1 MIHISKTLFP
11 LYLQEERN
19 IIEII
24 KFILLSSAFE

>member
-1 MIHISKTLFP
+1 MIHISKTLFS
-11 LYLQEERN
+11 LYLQGEKN